1 MIEFQLNSFRC
12 FYLFLS
18 FFSFCYFIQI
28 RFINEKKKSKYNKKL
43 ENEFFDKKK
52 TKMKQM
58 TEEMKQQLVSEVFK

>member
-28 RFINEKKKSKYNKKL
+28 RFINEKIFKNNKKL
-43 ENEFFDKKK
+43 ENEILDKKK

-58 TEEMKQQLVSEVFK
+58 TEEMKQQLVGEVFK

>member
-28 RFINEKKKSKYNKKL
+28 RFINEKKSKYNKKL

-52 TKMKQM
+52 TKMKHM
-58 TEEMKQQLVSEVFK
+58 TEEMKQQLVGEVFE